1 VNNSLSRVKLRFA
14 GLEIEFTD
22 RDRGIQ
28 QVLEFAEKSTWY
40 PIVVFGPE
48 GCGKTSWLKQS
59 VEVLRKLGFDTIY
72 IDPMH
77 RDFITYTDVWECCE
91 KIC

>member
-28 QVLEFAEKSTWY
+28 QVLEILLKSIFNLK
-40 PIVVFGPE
+40 PCAQE
-48 GCGKTSWLKQS
+48 GHDQLLFSYSSTP
-59 VEVLRKLGFDTIY
+59 KLI
-72 IDPMH
+72 
-77 RDFITYTDVWECCE
+77 
-91 KIC
+91 